1 MTWENIQDA
10 FGKKCTMRTIYSK
23 LFHFLKTYLFWKK
36 MRYIK
41 MLTAII
47 SG

>member
-10 FGKKCTMRTIYSK
+10 FGEKCTMRTIYSK
-23 LFHFLKTYLFWKK
+23 LFRFLKTYLFWKK
-36 MRYIK
+36 MKYIK